1 MRSSTALKELVICL
15 WTIVCKGERTLTIP
29 EDLFHSFISQT
40 LLSVHHVAEI
50 VLGAGDTG
58 MGKTDADAARMK
70 VSLQ

>member
-1 MRSSTALKELVICL
+1 MFCL

-40 LLSVHHVAEI
+40 LLSVHHAAEI

-58 MGKTDADAARMK
+58 MGKTDADAAHMK